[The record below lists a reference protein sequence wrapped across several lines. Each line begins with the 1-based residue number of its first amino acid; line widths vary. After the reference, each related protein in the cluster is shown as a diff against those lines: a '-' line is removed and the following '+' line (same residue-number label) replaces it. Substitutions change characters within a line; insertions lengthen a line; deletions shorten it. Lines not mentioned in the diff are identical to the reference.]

1 VSRRETEPGRDGPTA
16 DPRRRDAQAAHE
28 ERALQQLRSDALK
41 LLTLPEFRRY
51 MTHVIY
57 GRLGLTKSAYR
68 ANAGETQRAA
78 ALQGAAA
85 ELLRE
90 LGDLD
95 SKGFR
100 LLEME
105 HVNQEVAE
113 LELSASVNQE
123 QSDA

>member
-1 VSRRETEPGRDGPTA
+1 VSRRDHELGRDGPTA
-16 DPRRRDAQAAHE
+16 DPRRRDAQASHE
-28 ERALQQLRSDALK
+28 ERALQQLRADALK
-41 LLTLPEFRRY
+41 LLSLPEFRRY

-78 ALQGAAA
+78 ALQGAAS
-85 ELLRE
+85 EILRE

-95 SKGFR
+95 SKGFE

-105 HVNQEVAE
+105 HVHQEVAE
-113 LELSASVNQE
+113 LELRTSVNKE
-123 QSDA
+123 QNDA